1 MPMGFEVT
9 KQMIKDDADINF
21 QLIVHAGDIAYG
33 GVSHSWEFE
42 VLSFTS
48 EALSAL
54 RPKTYR

>member
-33 GVSHSWEFE
+33 GVSHEWEFE
-42 VLSFTS
+42 V
-48 EALSAL
+48 
-54 RPKTYR
+54 RPAPSKQ

>member
-33 GVSHSWEFE
+33 GVSHEWEFE
-42 VLSFTS
+42 V
-48 EALSAL
+48 
-54 RPKTYR
+54 RPAPKQAIDSSH